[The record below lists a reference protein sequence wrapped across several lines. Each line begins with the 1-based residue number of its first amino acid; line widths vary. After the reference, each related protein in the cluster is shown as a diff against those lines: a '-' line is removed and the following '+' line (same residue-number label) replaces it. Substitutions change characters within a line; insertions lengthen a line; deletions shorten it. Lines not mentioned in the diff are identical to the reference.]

1 MRKNKTERE
10 RKNHQPPRIKWN
22 YSQQV
27 NFPEKYKKLLWE
39 HINRKAP
46 LEKLIHRIFTYGR
59 FEDLQWLYH
68 KYPDQS
74 FELSKKYNDI
84 KRGVKFWM
92 EYWHDQRI

>member
-1 MRKNKTERE
+1 MRKNKTKRE
-10 RKNHQPPRIKWN
+10 RIKWN

-27 NFPEKYKKLLWE
+27 SFPDRYKKFVWE

-74 FELSKKYNDI
+74 FAISKKYNDI

-92 EYWHDQRI
+92 EYWHDQRT